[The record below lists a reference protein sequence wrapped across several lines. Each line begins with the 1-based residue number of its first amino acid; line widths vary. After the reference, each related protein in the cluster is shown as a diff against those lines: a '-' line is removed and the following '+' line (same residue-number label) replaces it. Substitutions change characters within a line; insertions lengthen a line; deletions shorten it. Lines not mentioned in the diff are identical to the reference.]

1 MYLRRSTL
9 HNHDVVLVLNCD
21 SGLVI
26 PKFHVHYEPLFTT
39 TKDFDSSSLWQER
52 VRFVWL
58 AGHNL
63 SRADR
68 LSKCAALSTHPYPHD
83 GGNVL
88 AWIHQPLVATLNQR
102 ETLVSNID
110 KRETLMKDSLHK
122 REHPLMKSSLNQ
134 GYHPN
139 LMHVYL
145 NKREHPMM
153 KFPLNKR

>member
-68 LSKCAALSTHPYPHD
+68 LSKCAALSTHPSTQEGGKRACLDPSATGCHSQLERDSGCHFQQD
-83 GGNVL
+83 GDPDAHLSPQEGSSSDDNPS
-88 AWIHQPLVATLNQR
+88 QPGGASQTDAHLNQ
-102 ETLVSNID
+102 
-110 KRETLMKDSLHK
+110 
-122 REHPLMKSSLNQ
+122 
-134 GYHPN
+134 
-139 LMHVYL
+139 
-145 NKREHPMM
+145 
-153 KFPLNKR
+153 